1 MRKQFHVRKDDR
13 VTVINGREKGKIGKV
28 IKVLKNKDGIIV
40 EKVNMIKRH
49 TRPSRHT
56 GQGGILE
63 REAPIHISNVMVL
76 CNKCMNAARVGK
88 KYLED
93 GTKVRVC
100 KKCGEVMES

>member
-1 MRKQFHVRKDDR
+1 MRKEFHVRRDDR
-13 VTVINGREKGKIGKV
+13 VTVIKGREKGKVGKV
-28 IKVLKNKDGIIV
+28 IKVLKHRDSVIV

-49 TRPSRHT
+49 TRPSPRT

-76 CNKCMNAARVGK
+76 CNKCMKAARVGK